1 MFQARRRGFTMI
13 ETIMVLAIVAV
24 VAATGGPQLSAALQ
38 RRTSTSAADQFV
50 LTHSLARSTAVRFA
64 RIAQLHIDG
73 PGRQFW
79 VDVDTSANGIGQ
91 RATIAYVRDVS
102 ASGLTMSSDRALLC
116 FDARGIASTSGSCEP
131 GDAKVIFS
139 DGATADTVVT
149 TALGKVLR

>member
-1 MFQARRRGFTMI
+1 MLETRRRGFTMI
-13 ETIMVLAIVAV
+13 EAIMVLAIIAV
-24 VAATGGPQLSAALQ
+24 VAATGGPKLSAALQ
-38 RRTSTSAADQFV
+38 RRTTTSTADQFV
-50 LTHSLARSTAVRFA
+50 LTHSLARSTAIRFA

-91 RATIAYVRDVS
+91 RATMAFVRDVS
-102 ASGLTMSSDRALLC
+102 ASGLTMSSSRALLC
-116 FDARGIASTSGSCEP
+116 FDARGIASTNGSCQP